1 MIENVTWR
9 FQVQCT
15 LVADVLKPD
24 GDVIKAR
31 AYQRWKEPLT
41 VDVVPGRF
49 SSAWRAKGR
58 MRFKVLKQLW
68 MPQLYVINEITYDTI
83 KAVLIIEKNRI
94 EEGDIKKEKK
104 SYLQNY
110 KNRRKG
116 KQCSPWI
123 TKCLTC
129 EIKVHR
135 YTLLYDSYQ
144 SSDLQWLKYSNNLP
158 ATNLQTY

>member
-1 MIENVTWR
+1 
-9 FQVQCT
+9 
-15 LVADVLKPD
+15 
-24 GDVIKAR
+24 
-31 AYQRWKEPLT
+31 
-41 VDVVPGRF
+41 
-49 SSAWRAKGR
+49 

-116 KQCSPWI
+116 KQCSP
-123 TKCLTC
+123 
-129 EIKVHR
+129 
-135 YTLLYDSYQ
+135 
-144 SSDLQWLKYSNNLP
+144 
-158 ATNLQTY
+158 